1 MTDNLKLICIAGY
14 YNVSCGYFMMCE
26 VHTVILINIQCNL
39 IVLSYTLNDAGRAYN
54 PVISG
59 DTNVNIVSPSS
70 KKKKL

>member
-1 MTDNLKLICIAGY
+1 
-14 YNVSCGYFMMCE
+14 MMYE
-26 VHTVILINIQCNL
+26 IHTVILISIQCNL

-70 KKKKL
+70 KKKKTINYYELNNYL